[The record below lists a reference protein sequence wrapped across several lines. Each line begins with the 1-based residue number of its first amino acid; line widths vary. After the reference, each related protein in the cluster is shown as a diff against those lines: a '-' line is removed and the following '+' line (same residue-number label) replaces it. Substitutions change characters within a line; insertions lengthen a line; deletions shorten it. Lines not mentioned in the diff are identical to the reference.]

1 VIKECDVPLS
11 LSPPKK
17 LLVLLRE
24 KRSVDKPAKRKN
36 KRANKGMVLFPTSI
50 LPSLIVPIIPKIE
63 VKPKKVNKIT
73 ILLASKGIL
82 RLVMQKKGRRNINI

>member
-1 VIKECDVPLS
+1 MIKECDVPLS

-24 KRSVDKPAKRKN
+24 KKSVDKPAKRKN
-36 KRANKGMVLFPTSI
+36 KRVNKGMVLFPTSI

-73 ILLASKGIL
+73 FYLLQREYLGW
-82 RLVMQKKGRRNINI
+82 